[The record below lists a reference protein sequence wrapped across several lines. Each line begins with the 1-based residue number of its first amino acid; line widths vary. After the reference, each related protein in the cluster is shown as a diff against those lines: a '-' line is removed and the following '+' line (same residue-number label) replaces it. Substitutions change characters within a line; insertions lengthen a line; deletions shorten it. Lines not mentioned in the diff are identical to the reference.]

1 MGGGAIKTCQI
12 TSLTLSKSFNTW
24 LFQNRNTLNP
34 RASSEAVRF
43 ASEADCSKCCP
54 PSTSTINFLSR
65 QTKSTI
71 YGPKGCCRRNLCP
84 STWRRRRCFH
94 NTFSASVGLFLNF
107 LACPRFIP
115 PTFILPL
122 KGGGKTSLALARL
135 SLVARREPLGRTT
148 GPLVVGRESFS
159 EPP

>member
-1 MGGGAIKTCQI
+1 MPSDQFPQAPRFRLTGFLHDFVLCPG
-12 TSLTLSKSFNTW
+12 SLF
-24 LFQNRNTLNP
+24 
-34 RASSEAVRF
+34 
-43 ASEADCSKCCP
+43 P
-54 PSTSTINFLSR
+54 PSPSTINFLSR
-65 QTKSTI
+65 HTKSTI

-135 SLVARREPLGRTT
+135 S
-148 GPLVVGRESFS
+148 
-159 EPP
+159 

>member
-34 RASSEAVRF
+34 RASSQAVRF

-65 QTKSTI
+65 HTKSTI
-71 YGPKGCCRRNLCP
+71 YGPKGAVVGIYVPPLGAGEG
-84 STWRRRRCFH
+84 
-94 NTFSASVGLFLNF
+94 ASITLFLHR
-107 LACPRFIP
+107 LVYSL
-115 PTFILPL
+115 TF
-122 KGGGKTSLALARL
+122 
-135 SLVARREPLGRTT
+135 
-148 GPLVVGRESFS
+148 
-159 EPP
+159 